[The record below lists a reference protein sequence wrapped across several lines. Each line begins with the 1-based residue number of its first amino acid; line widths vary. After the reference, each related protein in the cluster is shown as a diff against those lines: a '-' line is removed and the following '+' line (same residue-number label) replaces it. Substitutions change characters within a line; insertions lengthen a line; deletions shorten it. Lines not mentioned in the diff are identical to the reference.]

1 MMLMTMI
8 SSEKAD
14 MLFAFVKGTGLEE
27 ATLMLGIGP
36 GLKTLTSR

>member
-1 MMLMTMI
+1 MLMTMI
-8 SSEKAD
+8 SSEKAG
-14 MLFAFVKGTGLEE
+14 MLFAFVKGTSLEK